1 MEKISV
7 GVLGAT
13 GVVGQMFV
21 KLLENH
27 PWFELTELAAS
38 ERSSGKSYEEALEGR
53 WMVSDQIPEYA
64 RNLKVRSCEPNLD
77 CELVFSALDSN
88 IALKTEEEFA
98 KAGYAVSSKASSHRM
113 DKDVPLIIPEV
124 NPEHLGLIDVQRRKR
139 GWKGFIVTDPNCSTI
154 HMVLALKPLYDSF
167 GIDKVMVT
175 TMQSVSGA
183 GYAGVSSLEIIDNVI
198 PYIKNEEDKLENEPL
213 KIFGTLSDSGI
224 NHAKMDISAQCNR
237 VGVRYGHTES
247 ISIKLSKRAEEK
259 DIVDSFSKFN
269 PLKGLGL
276 PSAPRRPVI
285 YDKREDRPQPRLDL
299 SPGNG
304 MASVVGRLRKCNILD
319 YKFVVLGHNII
330 RGAAG
335 AAILDAELLKI
346 KGYVG
351 QWR

>member
-38 ERSSGKSYEEALEGR
+38 EKSSGKSYEEALEGR

-64 RNLKVRSCEPNLD
+64 RNLKVKSCEPNLD
-77 CELVFSALDSN
+77 CELVFSALDSG

-98 KAGYAVSSKASSHRM
+98 IKGYAVSSKASSHRM

-124 NPEHLGLIDVQRRKR
+124 NPEHLRLIDVQRRER

-154 HMVLALKPLYDSF
+154 HMALALKPLYDSF
-167 GIDKVMVT
+167 GVEKVMVT

-183 GYAGVSSLEIIDNVI
+183 GYSGVSSLEIIDNVI

-213 KIFGTLSDSGI
+213 KIFGTLSDSEI
-224 NHAKMDISAQCNR
+224 NQAKMDISAQCNR
-237 VGVRYGHTES
+237 VGVKYGHTES
-247 ISIKLSKRAEEK
+247 LSVKLSKRAEEK
-259 DIVDSFSKFN
+259 DIIDAFDNFN
-269 PLKGLGL
+269 PLRGLGL
-276 PSAPRRPVI
+276 PSAPERPVI
-285 YDKREDRPQPRLDL
+285 YESREGRPQPRLDL
-299 SPGNG
+299 SPEKG

-346 KGYVG
+346 KGYIG
-351 QWR
+351 Q

>member
-1 MEKISV
+1 MKKINV
-7 GVLGAT
+7 GILGAT

-27 PWFELTELAAS
+27 PWFELTEVAAS
-38 ERSSGKSYEEALEGR
+38 EKSSGKSYEEAIDGR
-53 WMVSDQIPEYA
+53 WVVSSHVPEYA
-64 RNLKVRSCEPNLD
+64 RNLTVKACEPNLD
-77 CELVFSALDSN
+77 CELVFSALDSS
-88 IALKTEEEFA
+88 IALNTEKEFA
-98 KAGYAVSSKASSHRM
+98 KKGYAVSSKASSHRM

-124 NPEHLGLIDVQRRKR
+124 NPNHLDLIKAQQKSR

-175 TMQSVSGA
+175 TMQSISGA
-183 GYAGVSSLEIIDNVI
+183 GYTGVPSIDIIDNVI

-213 KIFGTLSDSGI
+213 KLFGNMSGSGI
-224 NHAKMDISAQCNR
+224 NPANIKISAQCNR

-247 ISIKLSKRAEEK
+247 VSVKLSKHANEDE
-259 DIVDSFSKFN
+259 IINAFNNFN

-276 PSAPRRPVI
+276 PSAPAKPII
-285 YDKREDRPQPRLDL
+285 YNEKEGRPQPRLDL
-299 SPGNG
+299 LEENG

-319 YKFVVLGHNII
+319 YRFVVLGHNLV

-335 AAILDAELLKI
+335 AAILDAELLKT
-346 KGYVG
+346 KGYIG
-351 QWR
+351 Q